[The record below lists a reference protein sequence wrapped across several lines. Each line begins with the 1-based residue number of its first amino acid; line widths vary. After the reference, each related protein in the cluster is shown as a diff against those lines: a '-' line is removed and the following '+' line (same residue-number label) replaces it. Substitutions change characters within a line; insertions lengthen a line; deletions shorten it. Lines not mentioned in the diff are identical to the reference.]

1 MKTFKIPVTWES
13 YGVVEIEADSV
24 EQALQIFK
32 ETEDDIALPADWD
45 YVDSSFRLSYEDD
58 VLKELIAYNERL

>member
-32 ETEDDIALPADWD
+32 ETEDDIALPTDWD

-58 VLKELIAYNERL
+58 VLKELIAYNE